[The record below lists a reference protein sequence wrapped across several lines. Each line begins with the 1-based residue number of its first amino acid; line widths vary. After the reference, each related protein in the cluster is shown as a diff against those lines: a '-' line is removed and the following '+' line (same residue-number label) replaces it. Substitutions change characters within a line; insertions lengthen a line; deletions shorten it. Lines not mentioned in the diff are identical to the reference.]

1 MVQTDKYAFHYNRL
15 ISASIHIKMKRSST
29 EVIFQSKVWVSINPQ
44 TLEDKKLTSKNG
56 GRLNV
61 HVVMGK
67 VNCHSTCTMKFQN
80 RQSSY
85 GYRKLQLLF
94 PYQTNIASIKL
105 AAQVAS
111 DVFLVFFYSL
121 QLVSILFYFSNI
133 FDFMQTIKKDK
144 MYFL

>member
-61 HVVMGK
+61 QLVMGK

-105 AAQVAS
+105 AVQVAS
-111 DVFLVFFYSL
+111 DVFWFFFILCNWY
-121 QLVSILFYFSNI
+121 LFYFI
-133 FDFMQTIKKDK
+133 FLIYLILCRQ
-144 MYFL
+144 

>member
-105 AAQVAS
+105 AVQVAS
-111 DVFLVFFYSL
+111 DVFWFFFILCNWY
-121 QLVSILFYFSNI
+121 LFYFI
-133 FDFMQTIKKDK
+133 FLIYLILCRQ
-144 MYFL
+144 

>member
-105 AAQVAS
+105 AVQVAS
-111 DVFLVFFYSL
+111 DVFCFFFILCNWY
-121 QLVSILFYFSNI
+121 LFYFI
-133 FDFMQTIKKDK
+133 FLIYLILCRQ
-144 MYFL
+144 

>member
-61 HVVMGK
+61 VMGK
-67 VNCHSTCTMKFQN
+67 INCHSTCTMKFQN

-94 PYQTNIASIKL
+94 PYQTNLASIKL
-105 AAQVAS
+105 AVQVAS
-111 DVFLVFFYSL
+111 DGVFFFYSL

-133 FDFMQTIKKDK
+133 FDFMQAIKKDK
-144 MYFL
+144 MYIYK

>member
-61 HVVMGK
+61 VMGK
-67 VNCHSTCTMKFQN
+67 VNCHSTCTMKFQS

-94 PYQTNIASIKL
+94 PY
-105 AAQVAS
+105 
-111 DVFLVFFYSL
+111 
-121 QLVSILFYFSNI
+121 
-133 FDFMQTIKKDK
+133 
-144 MYFL
+144 